1 MTRCRRRG
9 GAATIYSKA
18 HKIAASICQSALA
31 KASPS
36 YVVSCRPESGDTEFT
51 LYSQRPTLKRK

>member
-18 HKIAASICQSALA
+18 HKIAASIYQSALA
-31 KASPS
+31 KLACHTWFLVGQSLVIQIS
-36 YVVSCRPESGDTEFT
+36 RST
-51 LYSQRPTLKRK
+51 LNALP